1 MSYEIK
7 IEKVHDK
14 FGTMYR
20 IICPDLLYLKE
31 LGKLHS
37 EIDKVFIEKN
47 EGKEAEDWQSSM
59 RKLNIQYTQQ
69 DVYNDIYNQ
78 EKADKHREG

>member
-7 IEKVHDK
+7 IEKVPDE

-31 LGKLHS
+31 LGQLHS
-37 EIDKVFIEKN
+37 EIDKMFIENNN
-47 EGKEAEDWQSSM
+47 E
-59 RKLNIQYTQQ
+59 YTQQ
-69 DVYNDIYNQ
+69 DVYNDIYNE
-78 EKADKHREG
+78 EKISKHKEG